1 MMSIGLPSSKENDL
15 KEFNDSNSQQYPL
28 IKENASK
35 VLESIQWRHLVKRS

>member
-1 MMSIGLPSSKENDL
+1 MTSIEPSSSKENDL

-35 VLESIQWRHLVKRS
+35 VLGLIQQKHLMKCS

>member
-1 MMSIGLPSSKENDL
+1 MMSIGLSSSKENDL

-35 VLESIQWRHLVKRS
+35 VLELIQQRNLMKRS